1 MNTSVNNLCRSLS
14 CEGLCIRSPEKAECL
29 CSGDLH
35 SSCQVLSGQQSPP
48 PRDGGESDQVAK
60 TKTNKRS
67 AGTVALAVILAFAGV
82 ALLSLLYY
90 KCKRPTK
97 SPDVSLS

>member
-1 MNTSVNNLCRSLS
+1 MF
-14 CEGLCIRSPEKAECL
+14 G
-29 CSGDLH
+29 
-35 SSCQVLSGQQSPP
+35 
-48 PRDGGESDQVAK
+48 
-60 TKTNKRS
+60 
-67 AGTVALAVILAFAGV
+67 GTVALAVILAFAVV